1 MVSNMKKL
9 GFVVPWYGENI
20 PGGAEMLLRG
30 LTSHMVAAG
39 VELEILTTCVKQF
52 SSDWNENFHKEGV
65 TVEGGITVRRF
76 KVRQRD
82 TKEFDRVNAVLIDGG
97 MPPIEDQEL
106 FIREM
111 VNSTDLYDYM
121 REHKDEYS
129 LFLYTPYMFGTTYYG
144 VKVAPEKSVLIPCFH
159 DEAYAYMDIFTNEF
173 KKVKGMVFNAKPE
186 EDLTFSIYNMSNVKY
201 ATIGVGLETK
211 ITSDAE
217 RFRKKFNINDPF
229 ILYAGR
235 KDYGKNVHTLVNF
248 YAEYKKR
255 NNNNLKLVLIGGG
268 QMDFPEEYVKSGDI
282 IDLGFVD
289 IQDKYD
295 ANSAAMLLCQP
306 SKNES
311 FSLVIMESWLN
322 NRPVMVHEDCEV
334 TKHFVTDSNGGFY
347 FKTYY
352 EFEGQVNF
360 IMNNPEVASKM
371 GENGCEYV
379 KKNFDWDVVIQK
391 YMAFLKTC
399 M

>member
-1 MVSNMKKL
+1 MKKL
-9 GFVVPWYGENI
+9 GFVVPWYGQNI

-30 LTSHMVAAG
+30 LTLHLHEAG

-65 TVEGGITVRRF
+65 TTEGGITVRRF
-76 KVRQRD
+76 KVRKRN
-82 TKEFDRVNAVLIDGG
+82 TAAFDRVNLMLIKGRK
-97 MPPIEDQEL
+97 PSLEDQQI
-106 FIREM
+106 FVDEM

-129 LFLYTPYMFGTTYYG
+129 LFLYTPYMFGTTIKG
-144 VKVAPEKSVLIPCFH
+144 CQIAPEKSVLIPCFH
-159 DEAYAYMDIFTNEF
+159 DEAYAYMDVF
-173 KKVKGMVFNAKPE
+173 KETYKNIRGMVFNAKPE
-186 EDLTFSIYNMSNVKY
+186 EDLTLRIYDLSKVNRR
-201 ATIGVGLETK
+201 TIGVGVDTN
-211 ITSDAE
+211 TNGDAN
-217 RFRKKFNINDPF
+217 RFREKFGIKEPF

-235 KDYGKNVHTLVNF
+235 KDVGKNVPTLVNF
-248 YAEYKKR
+248 YAEFKKR
-255 NNNNLKLVLIGGG
+255 NNTNLKLVLIGGG
-268 QMDFPEEYVKSGDI
+268 EMEFPEEFVKSGDI

-295 ANSAAMLLCQP
+295 ANAAALLLCQP

-311 FSLVIMESWLN
+311 FSLVIMESWLGG
-322 NRPVMVHEDCEV
+322 RPVMVHEDCEV
-334 TKHFVTDSNGGFY
+334 TKHFVVDSNGGFY

-360 IMNNPEVASKM
+360 ILNNPEIASKM

-379 KKNFDWDVVIQK
+379 KSHFDWDVVVK
-391 YMAFLKTC
+391 NYMDFLNSC
-399 M
+399 L

>member
-1 MVSNMKKL
+1 MKKL

-30 LTSHMVAAG
+30 LTSHMAAAG

-52 SSDWNENFHKEGV
+52 TSDWNENFHKEGV
-65 TVEGGITVRRF
+65 TTEGGITVRRF

-82 TKEFDRVNAVLIDGG
+82 TRAFDKVNAVLIDGG

-106 FIREM
+106 FVREM

-121 REHKDEYS
+121 KEHKDEYS
-129 LFLYTPYMFGTTYYG
+129 LFLYTPYMFGTTING
-144 VKVAPEKSVLIPCFH
+144 VRVAPEKSVLIPCFH
-159 DEAYAYMDIFTNEF
+159 DESYAYMDVFVNEYC
-173 KKVKGMVFNAKPE
+173 KVKGMVFNAKPE
-186 EDLTFSIYNMSNVKY
+186 EELAFNIYDMSRVKY
-201 ATIGVGLETK
+201 STIGVGLDTN

-217 RFRKKFNINDPF
+217 RFRKKFNISDPF

-235 KDYGKNVHTLVNF
+235 KDEGKNVHTLVKF
-248 YAEYKKR
+248 YSEYKKR

-268 QMDFPEEYVKSGDI
+268 TMEFPEEFVKSGDI

-295 ANSAAMLLCQP
+295 ANAAALLLCQP

-311 FSLVIMESWLN
+311 FSLVIMESWLG
-322 NRPVMVHEDCEV
+322 NRPVLVHEDCEV
-334 TKHFVTDSNGGFY
+334 TKHFVVDSNGGFY
-347 FKTYY
+347 FKTYF

-360 IMNNPEVASKM
+360 IMNNPETASEM
-371 GENGCEYV
+371 GKNGCEYV
-379 KKNFDWDVVIQK
+379 KSHFDWDVVIQK